1 MEIVGQIASN
11 IDLFLMVLARV
22 SGIFIAAP
30 VFSNRV
36 MPGQAR
42 ALMTM
47 ILSVIM
53 FSSLQLTA
61 PDIPVQIGPFA
72 LYMAGEIIIGLVIGF
87 VAQFVFS
94 AVQFAGQNIDFMMG
108 YSIVNVVDPLNGTQ
122 ASLIGSFKNIISLL
136 VFLATNSHHY
146 VIVALYK
153 SYDKIPI
160 FGLAVPPEATNFMI
174 DLFGTMLVTGLKLA
188 MPVIGAIF
196 VTEVALGMVARMMPQ
211 MPVFFVGIPAKI
223 FIGAIMITIILPVYI
238 IALELL
244 FEGNYQDT
252 LRMLQILG
260 KEV

>member
-1 MEIVGQIASN
+1 MEIIGQIASN

-36 MPGQAR
+36 MPSQAR
-42 ALMTM
+42 ALMTI

-53 FSSLQLTA
+53 FSSLRLTT
-61 PDIPVQIGPFA
+61 PDIPAQIGPFT

-87 VAQFVFS
+87 VAQFVFA

-108 YSIVNVVDPLNGTQ
+108 YSIVNVVDPLNMTQ
-122 ASLIGSFKNIISLL
+122 ASLIGSFKNIIAIL
-136 VFLATNSHHY
+136 VFLVTNSHHY
-146 VIVALYK
+146 IIVALYQ
-153 SYDKIPI
+153 SYNKIPV
-160 FGLAVPPEATNFMI
+160 FGLTVPPEATNFMI
-174 DLFGTMLVTGLKLA
+174 DLFGTMLVTGLKMA

-196 VTEVALGMVARMMPQ
+196 VAEVALGMVARMMPQ

-223 FIGAIMITIILPVYI
+223 FMGAIMLTIILPVYI
-238 IALELL
+238 ITLELL